1 MNMGLWARNNFQD
14 GTVVG
19 SGQSG
24 ALEYFASNLR
34 VINLDGVVNASSYRA
49 LKQKRFTS
57 YVREIGMQYILGWDS
72 EFRFFQRFS
81 TDYRKGELVPVKKI
95 KEFYFGNQR
104 YWKVYRV
111 NRSFPPTEAARN
123 PGK

>member
-1 MNMGLWARNNFQD
+1 
-14 GTVVG
+14 VG

-24 ALEYFASNLR
+24 ALEYFASNLK

-49 LKQKRFTS
+49 LKQKRFTQ
-57 YVREIGMQYILGWDS
+57 YVREIGLQYILGWDS

-81 TDYRKGELVPVKKI
+81 ANYQKGELVLLKKI
-95 KEFYFGNQR
+95 TEFYFGNQR

-111 NRSFPPTEAARN
+111 NHAFTPATKARISRPN
-123 PGK
+123 LKKST